1 MANFYRDCD
10 DLRHRIARVD
20 WGRIVPL
27 WERKFRDVGE
37 YEMAPENVE
46 EACETNDMVLDM
58 VGEFAAEE
66 VAPHAEAVD
75 RQGCSLIDGEVHY
88 ADATKDQMQKLAEL
102 GLMGFTLPRRFGGM
116 NLPSSMFTATAEL
129 IGRADA
135 SLQNLY
141 GLQGCGETINFF
153 ASEEL
158 KQEYLPRICAGELT
172 CAMVLTE
179 PNAGSDL
186 PAVSTRATLV
196 DEEKGL
202 WSVSGQKCF
211 ITNGGADV
219 LLVLAR
225 TEEGT
230 DDARGLSLILVPKSE
245 RTEVPKIEDKLGIHG
260 SPTCVI
266 NLNEAEG
273 YLVGKRRR
281 GLATYVL
288 SLLHA
293 ARLGVSAQA
302 IGVAQAALTQ
312 GIQYSRLRSQFGK
325 TIDRFGRVR
334 ELILDSEAR
343 VQAAR
348 ILVYKT
354 AEVVDIKEGTDW
366 CLEEGVFGEDELAD
380 RKEDAKRYRRLENL
394 LTPLAKYYSTETA
407 NKVAYDMLQVHGG
420 YGFMREYPAERFAR
434 DARITNIYEGTSQI
448 QAIGVVNL
456 IVRGGVP
463 DLFDEIRAA
472 ASAPEGMGDLMD
484 ILEDGYASL
493 ERSIGYLA
501 EMNDASYIRL
511 VAESVACLVI
521 DLYCGYML
529 LEESGASPRR
539 AIVAR
544 HFIEGGQGRMLA
556 DSNRILNGSRQAL
569 DAYDEVVADSYL

>member
-20 WGRIVPL
+20 WGRVIPL
-27 WERKFRDVGE
+27 WERNFRDASE
-37 YEMAPENVE
+37 HEMAPENLD
-46 EACETNDMVLDM
+46 EALETNEMVLDM

-66 VAPHAEAVD
+66 VAPKAEEVD
-75 RQGCSLIDGEVHY
+75 RQGARLIDGEVHY
-88 ADATKDQMQKLAEL
+88 ADATKDQMQKLSEL

-116 NLPSSMFTATAEL
+116 NLPTSLFTATAEI

-158 KQEYLPRICAGELT
+158 KQEYLPRICTGELT

-186 PAVSTRATLV
+186 PAVSTKAALV

-230 DDARGLSLILVPKSE
+230 DDARGLSLILVEKSDRVE
-245 RTEVPKIEDKLGIHG
+245 IPKIEDKLGIHG

-273 YLVGKRRR
+273 RLMGKRRR

-293 ARLGVSAQA
+293 ARLGVAAQA
-302 IGVAQAALTQ
+302 IGIAQAALTQ
-312 GIQYSRLRSQFGK
+312 GVQYSRIRSQFGK

-334 ELILDSEAR
+334 ELILDAEAR

-348 ILVYKT
+348 VLVYST
-354 AEVVDIKEGTDW
+354 AEIVDLKEGTDW
-366 CLEEGVFGEDELAD
+366 CLEEGVFGDDELKE
-380 RKEDAKRYRRLENL
+380 RKADAKRFRRLENL
-394 LTPLAKYYSTETA
+394 LTPLAKYYATETA

-420 YGFMREYPAERFAR
+420 YGFMREYPAERFVR

-463 DLFDEIRAA
+463 ALFDEIRAA
-472 ASAPEGMGDLMD
+472 AAAPEGMGDLMD
-484 ILEDGYASL
+484 VLEEGYESL
-493 ERSIGYLA
+493 ERAVGYLV
-501 EMNDASYIRL
+501 ETDDASYTRL
-511 VAESVACLVI
+511 VAESVVSLTI
-521 DLYCGYML
+521 DLYCGYKL
-529 LEESGASPRR
+529 LEEAGTGERR

-544 HFIEGGQGRMLA
+544 HFIEGARGRMLA
-556 DSNRILNGSRQAL
+556 DSTRILSGSRQAL
-569 DAYDEVVADSYL
+569 DGYDEALSESYL